1 MASRIRTA
9 LLRHIKIVWG
19 LQRTHALLGKSSE
32 NVSKSRD
39 GVINLLFTVH
49 AKVLLSTML
58 NIT

>member
-1 MASRIRTA
+1 M
-9 LLRHIKIVWG
+9 LRHIKIVWG